1 MSGFK
6 SAFFNHKNEMFGKI
20 QNWSVL
26 TCIFVPVAT
35 KATAAL
41 LTEQEGRR
49 PWLILMKTAHQS
61 GWKHPTAECS
71 ASSPTLKLSGMF
83 SIFLWGTVFFIISNH
98 CTPCAL
104 NGSQKC
110 RLGRYSRL
118 CPPQQRFLVLPG
130 DPEVLPGSFRG
141 PADSSRLANLKK
153 IQGRLRIMEH
163 GGILF

>member
-49 PWLILMKTAHQS
+49 P
-61 GWKHPTAECS
+61 
-71 ASSPTLKLSGMF
+71 
-83 SIFLWGTVFFIISNH
+83 
-98 CTPCAL
+98 
-104 NGSQKC
+104 
-110 RLGRYSRL
+110 
-118 CPPQQRFLVLPG
+118 
-130 DPEVLPGSFRG
+130 
-141 PADSSRLANLKK
+141 
-153 IQGRLRIMEH
+153 
-163 GGILF
+163 